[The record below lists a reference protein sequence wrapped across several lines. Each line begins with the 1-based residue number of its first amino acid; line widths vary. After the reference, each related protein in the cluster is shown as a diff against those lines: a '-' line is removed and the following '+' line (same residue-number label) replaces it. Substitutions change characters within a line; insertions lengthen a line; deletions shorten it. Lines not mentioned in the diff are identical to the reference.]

1 MILVVGLSSVWQRT
15 LFFPGFVA
23 GEVNRATRVL
33 ETASGKGVNV
43 ARVATQLGARARV
56 LTTAG
61 GLRGKW
67 FQKALKA
74 DGVPATIVPVGGE
87 TRLCQTLTGAV
98 NLHPLPL
105 RKRAGIRGSS
115 PLITEIVE
123 ETPDLTANEVK
134 AVITAYS
141 RALRQATMVVLSGTV
156 PRGCGDDF
164 YAQLARQAKRRDI
177 PVLVDTQRA
186 QLLQVVGEQPSLVKI
201 NRSELAAATGR
212 TSIASGVRELQK
224 LGASRVI
231 ISQGAEASLAFE
243 GTATWQVAPP
253 RIHVVNPIGSGDAM
267 MAGIAVALARGKP
280 LLAALELGIACGAAN
295 ALTETSGMIRK
306 HDVAALRPRT
316 YGGHPVP
323 PHPTGL
329 GRKIS
334 WKKLRA

>member
-23 GEVNRATRVL
+23 GEVNRAARVL

-61 GLRGKW
+61 GIRGEG
-67 FQKALKA
+67 FQKALQA
-74 DGVPATIVPVGGE
+74 DGVPATVVPVSGE
-87 TRLCQTLTGAV
+87 TRLCQTLIGLT
-98 NLHPLPL
+98 
-105 RKRAGIRGSS
+105 GSS

-123 ETPDLTANEVK
+123 ETPPLTPGEIQ
-134 AVITAYS
+134 AVLSAYS
-141 RALRQATMVVLSGTV
+141 RALRRAKMVVLSGTV

-164 YAQLARQAKRRDI
+164 YAQLAHQAKRYDI

-186 QLLQVVGEQPSLVKI
+186 QLLQAVRERPSLVKI
-201 NRSELAAATGR
+201 NRSELAAATGKK
-212 TSIASGVRELQK
+212 SIVSGVRELQK
-224 LGASRVI
+224 RGAIRII
-231 ISQGAEASLAFE
+231 ISQGAKASLAFD
-243 GTATWQVAPP
+243 GTAKWQAVPP
-253 RIHVVNPIGSGDAM
+253 GIQVVNPIGSGDAM
-267 MAGIAVALARGKP
+267 MAGIAVALSQGKSLP
-280 LLAALELGIACGAAN
+280 GALHHGIACGAAN
-295 ALTETSGMIRK
+295 ALAETPGMIRK
-306 HDVAALRPRT
+306 QDVFAFRQGTGGGRPAS
-316 YGGHPVP
+316 